1 MLPKIVKKIN
11 LSEIKIWIK
20 DCLALLFFPII
31 GLCHLIK
38 ECKNDDYD
46 DFMREWFWYLVLLI
60 IWCGVIAI
68 ISLSIW
74 GLIYRFD
81 TMIIPVSIIG
91 GGVFVFF
98 ILPFIIHK
106 LIHRK

>member
-1 MLPKIVKKIN
+1 MRKETKN
-11 LSEIKIWIK
+11 CIK
-20 DCLALLFFPII
+20 DWLFLLFIPIT
-31 GLCHLIK
+31 GLYQLIK
-38 ECKNDDYD
+38 ECKNDNYD
-46 DFMREWFWYLVLLI
+46 DFMREWFCYLMLLI

-68 ISLSIW
+68 ISLGIW

-98 ILPFIIHK
+98 ILPIIIHK
-106 LIHRK
+106 IINRK